1 MNDPFSDKTS
11 RNSMEYKLDIEP
23 SDKDIN
29 EVRDGLI
36 RHNTPFLEGIPKS
49 KVAYYAMEGDNKV
62 GGIIA
67 DLWGNWLLIK
77 FLWVDDSMRG
87 KQVGSE
93 LLQLVE
99 KYAQSQ
105 GCTSSLVDTL
115 SFQAKPFYEKHGYQC
130 QMVLENYPLDSSLA
144 FLTKSLIEQ

>member
-1 MNDPFSDKTS
+1 
-11 RNSMEYKLDIEP
+11 MEYTLDTEP
-23 SDKDIN
+23 SDSDIN
-29 EVRDGLI
+29 EVRAGLI
-36 RHNTPFLEGIPKS
+36 KHNTPFLEGIPKS
-49 KVAYYAMEGDNKV
+49 QVGYYAMEEGVKV
-62 GGIIA
+62 GGVIA

-77 FLWVDDSMRG
+77 FLWVDDSMRD
-87 KQVGSE
+87 KQVGSQ
-93 LLQLVE
+93 LLQRLE

-144 FLTKSLIEQ
+144 FLIKSLTKQ

>member
-1 MNDPFSDKTS
+1 
-11 RNSMEYKLDIEP
+11 MEYTLDTDP
-23 SDKDIN
+23 SDSDIN
-29 EVRDGLI
+29 EVRTGLI
-36 RHNTPFLEGIPKS
+36 KHNTPFLEGIPKS
-49 KVAYYAMEGDNKV
+49 QVAYYAMEGDVKV
-62 GGIIA
+62 GGVIA

-87 KQVGSE
+87 KQVGSQ
-93 LLQLVE
+93 LLQRLE
-99 KYAQSQ
+99 EYAQSQ

-144 FLTKSLIEQ
+144 FLTKSLTE

>member
-1 MNDPFSDKTS
+1 
-11 RNSMEYKLDIEP
+11 MEYTLDTEP
-23 SDKDIN
+23 SDCDIN
-29 EVRDGLI
+29 EIRAGLI
-36 RHNTPFLEGIPKS
+36 KHNTPFLEGIPKS
-49 KVAYYAMEGDNKV
+49 QVAYYAMEGDVKV
-62 GGIIA
+62 GGVIA

-87 KQVGSE
+87 KQVGSQ
-93 LLQLVE
+93 LLQRLE
-99 KYAQSQ
+99 EYAQSQ

-144 FLTKSLIEQ
+144 FLTKLFTKK

>member
-93 LLQLVE
+93 LLKLVE
-99 KYAQSQ
+99 KYAYSQ

-144 FLTKSLIEQ
+144 FLTKSLK

>member
-1 MNDPFSDKTS
+1 
-11 RNSMEYKLDIEP
+11 MEYTLDTDP
-23 SDKDIN
+23 SDSDIN
-29 EVRDGLI
+29 EVRTGLI
-36 RHNTPFLEGIPKS
+36 KHNTPFLEGIPKS
-49 KVAYYAMEGDNKV
+49 QVGYYAMEEGVKV
-62 GGIIA
+62 GGVIA

-87 KQVGSE
+87 KQVGSQ
-93 LLQLVE
+93 LLQRLE
-99 KYAQSQ
+99 EYAQSQ

-144 FLTKSLIEQ
+144 FLTKALTRQ

>member
-1 MNDPFSDKTS
+1 MNDPFSDKAS
-11 RNSMEYKLDIEP
+11 RNSMEYKLEIEP

-49 KVAYYAMEGDNKV
+49 KVAYYAIKGDNKV

-99 KYAQSQ
+99 KYAHSQ

>member
-144 FLTKSLIEQ
+144 FLTKSLK

>member
-1 MNDPFSDKTS
+1 
-11 RNSMEYKLDIEP
+11 MEYKLEIEP

-62 GGIIA
+62 GGIIS

-144 FLTKSLIEQ
+144 FLTKSLK

>member
-49 KVAYYAMEGDNKV
+49 KVAYYAIKGDNKV

-144 FLTKSLIEQ
+144 FLTKSLK

>member
-49 KVAYYAMEGDNKV
+49 KVAYYAIKGDNKV

>member
-1 MNDPFSDKTS
+1 
-11 RNSMEYKLDIEP
+11 MEYKLDIEP

-49 KVAYYAMEGDNKV
+49 KVAYYAIKGDNKV
-62 GGIIA
+62 GGIIS

-144 FLTKSLIEQ
+144 FLTKSLK

>member
-1 MNDPFSDKTS
+1 
-11 RNSMEYKLDIEP
+11 MEYQLYIDPSNDDIKEIR
-23 SDKDIN
+23 S
-29 EVRDGLI
+29 GLI
-36 RHNTPFLEGIPKS
+36 KYNTPFLEGIPKLQ
-49 KVAYYAMEGDNKV
+49 VGYYAMEGDVKV
-62 GGIIA
+62 GGVIA

-87 KQVGSE
+87 KQVGSQ
-93 LLQLVE
+93 LLQRLE
-99 KYAQSQ
+99 EYAQSQ

-144 FLTKSLIEQ
+144 FLTKSLTE

>member
-1 MNDPFSDKTS
+1 
-11 RNSMEYKLDIEP
+11 MEYTLDTDP
-23 SDKDIN
+23 SDSDIN
-29 EVRDGLI
+29 EVRAGLI
-36 RHNTPFLEGIPKS
+36 KHNTPFLEGIPKS
-49 KVAYYAMEGDNKV
+49 QVGYYAMKEGVKV
-62 GGIIA
+62 GGVIA

-87 KQVGSE
+87 KQVGSQ
-93 LLQLVE
+93 LLQRLE
-99 KYAQSQ
+99 EYAQSQ

-144 FLTKSLIEQ
+144 FLTKSLTE

>member
-1 MNDPFSDKTS
+1 
-11 RNSMEYKLDIEP
+11 MEYKLEIEP

-49 KVAYYAMEGDNKV
+49 KVAYYAIKGDNKV

-99 KYAQSQ
+99 KYAHSQ

>member
-62 GGIIA
+62 GGIIS

-87 KQVGSE
+87 RQVGSE

-144 FLTKSLIEQ
+144 FLTKSLK

>member
-1 MNDPFSDKTS
+1 
-11 RNSMEYKLDIEP
+11 MEYMLDTKP
-23 SDKDIN
+23 SDSDIS
-29 EVRDGLI
+29 EVRAGLI
-36 RHNTPFLEGIPKS
+36 KHNTPFLEGIPKS
-49 KVAYYAMEGDNKV
+49 QVGYYAMEEGVNV
-62 GGIIA
+62 GGVIA

-87 KQVGSE
+87 KQVGSQ
-93 LLQLVE
+93 LLQCLE
-99 KYAQSQ
+99 EYAQSQ

-144 FLTKSLIEQ
+144 FLTKSLTKQ

>member
-1 MNDPFSDKTS
+1 
-11 RNSMEYKLDIEP
+11 MEYTLDTEP
-23 SDKDIN
+23 SESDIN
-29 EVRDGLI
+29 EVRAGLI
-36 RHNTPFLEGIPKS
+36 KHNTPFLEGIPKS
-49 KVAYYAMEGDNKV
+49 QVGYYAMEEGVKV
-62 GGIIA
+62 GGVIA

-87 KQVGSE
+87 KQVGSQ
-93 LLQLVE
+93 LLQRLE

-144 FLTKSLIEQ
+144 FLTKSLTKQ